1 MSVSG
6 SRQYDNPNA
15 LAQSPF
21 LFRLPRRP
29 LRCLFTADW
38 FIVIG
43 SSVLEKALVN
53 TMRIAVPVVFDGS
66 SLSTSRGVDFALD
79 GIGFNKFAFGW
90 NTGTFSI
97 AVSRSRKQPFLHEA
111 HHLPEASGS

>member
-1 MSVSG
+1 MS
-6 SRQYDNPNA
+6 PC
-15 LAQSPF
+15 

-29 LRCLFTADW
+29 LRCFFTAGW

-43 SSVLEKALVN
+43 SSVLEKAPVN
-53 TMRIAVPVVFDGS
+53 TMRIPVVFEGS
-66 SLSTSRGVDFALD
+66 LLDSIAEVQTSLYSGGADFALD

-90 NTGTFSI
+90 NTVTFSI
-97 AVSRSRKQPFLHEA
+97 AVRRSRKQPFLHEP